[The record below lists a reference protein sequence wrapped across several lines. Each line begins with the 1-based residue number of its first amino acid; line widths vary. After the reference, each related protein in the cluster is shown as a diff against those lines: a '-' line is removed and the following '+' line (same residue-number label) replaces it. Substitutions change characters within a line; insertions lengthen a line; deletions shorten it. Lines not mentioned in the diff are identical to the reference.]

1 MSRNDS
7 RKPTICI
14 VTCYRQPDYLRAATL
29 RQGLKDSKVFGEVT
43 IVKNRHTNVLRYADV
58 LLELLKVRFTKNP
71 DAYLI
76 TFRGYEILPLI
87 LMIGA
92 GKKILYDEF
101 INPVEW
107 FVYEHKHLV
116 GPLSF
121 FGYLLRIF
129 YSKMMKYT
137 QVVIADTDSHAGYS
151 AKLMSLPTSKYFV
164 IPVGAD
170 ESIFKPLP
178 SPTKKQFRVLYYGN
192 MLPLHGIEYVLD
204 AAVKLATNSNIEF
217 HIVGGKHEVAEAVKS
232 AQLKGARIHYD
243 SWVEYS
249 KLPEIFEQS
258 NVCLGG
264 PFGNTV
270 QAQYVVTGKTYQ
282 FLAST
287 RATIVGKNQE
297 TRLFTDKKDALV
309 VPQAD
314 SDAIARV
321 IEWAYAHPNELQ
333 VIAGNGRKLY
343 ERSFSSKQIAS
354 DLGRLFATKHIF

>member
-29 RQGLKDSKVFGEVT
+29 RQGLKDSEVFSEVT

-58 LLELLKVRFTKNP
+58 ILELLKVRFTKNP

-76 TFRGYEILPLI
+76 TFRGYELLPLI

-107 FVYEHKHLV
+107 FVYEHKYLV

-121 FGYLLRIF
+121 LGYLIRFF
-129 YSKMMKYT
+129 YSKMMKHT
-137 QVVIADTDSHAGYS
+137 QAVIADTDSHADYS
-151 AKLMSLPTSKYFV
+151 AKLMLLPTSKYFV

-170 ESIFKPLP
+170 ESMFKPLP
-178 SPTKKQFRVLYYGN
+178 APAKKQFRVLYYGS
-192 MLPLHGIEYVLD
+192 MLPLHGIGYVLD
-204 AAVKLATNSNIEF
+204 AAVKLASNSNIEF
-217 HIVGGKHEVAEAVKS
+217 HIVGGKHAVAEAVKDARS
-232 AQLKGARIHYD
+232 RGARIHYD
-243 SWVEYS
+243 SWIEYS
-249 KLPEIFEQS
+249 KLPKIFEQS
-258 NVCLGG
+258 NICLGG
-264 PFGNTV
+264 PFGDTV

-309 VPQAD
+309 VSQAD

-333 VIAGNGRKLY
+333 VIAENGRKLY
-343 ERSFSSKQIAS
+343 ERLFSSKQIAN
-354 DLGRLFATKHIF
+354 DLRRLFVTKHIF